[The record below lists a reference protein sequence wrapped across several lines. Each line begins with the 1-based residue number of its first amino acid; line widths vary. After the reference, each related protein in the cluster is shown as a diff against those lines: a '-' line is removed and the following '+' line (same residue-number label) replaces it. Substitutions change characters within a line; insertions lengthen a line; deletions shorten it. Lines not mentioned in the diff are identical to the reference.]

1 VTRRSSR
8 PPNVSSRRLLA
19 ALVVCAGAC
28 LAACDAQP
36 PADDPGAGGG
46 GPGGAAAGGAAG
58 SGSTGAGTGGVIT
71 GGGTGGRTADAG
83 TGVPDAGAGTGGT
96 MGGGIDAGPGRP
108 DAGVDTGTGNGA
120 GGRGGAAGVGAGGR
134 TGAGG
139 ATGPLPPVTVYIA
152 GDSTVMTYPPT
163 AANMQ
168 AGWGQFLRDQYTAQV
183 TVSNQ
188 SIGGRTSRRFI
199 EEGRLTTILDT
210 IKTGDYLMVQFGT
223 NDGNTTA
230 LYPDGEPYLVSTADF
245 QGFMLQ
251 FIQGARGK
259 GAIPVLVTPPPR
271 RSCAGDSHSFGNGLA
286 GYSAAMK
293 TVATQTGAALVD
305 LNAKT
310 LAYVNMI
317 GCIASADFFL
327 LGDGTHFQVNG
338 ARLMAGFVADGVREA
353 GLALAGYAR

>member
-1 VTRRSSR
+1 VIRRLSGQLTT
-8 PPNVSSRRLLA
+8 SSRRVLA

-36 PADDPGAGGG
+36 PVQDPGTGGG
-46 GPGGAAAGGAAG
+46 GPGGSPVGGAAG
-58 SGSTGAGTGGVIT
+58 GGSTGTGGVVT
-71 GGGTGGRTADAG
+71 PGGTGGRTVDAG
-83 TGVPDAGAGTGGT
+83 TGGPDAGAGTGGAT
-96 MGGGIDAGPGRP
+96 GAGVDAGPGRP
-108 DAGVDTGTGNGA
+108 DAGGGVDAGAGGGA
-120 GGRGGAAGVGAGGR
+120 GGRGGAAGAGAGGR
-134 TGAGG
+134 AGAGG

-168 AGWGQFLRDQYTAQV
+168 AGWGQFLRDQYTTQV

-199 EEGRLTTILDT
+199 EEGRLTTILNT

-230 LYPDGEPYLVSTADF
+230 LYPDGEPYLVTTAEF

-251 FIQGARGK
+251 FIQDARGK

-271 RSCAGDSHSFGNGLA
+271 RSCTGDSHSFGNGLA

-327 LGDGTHFQVNG
+327 LNDGTHFQVNG